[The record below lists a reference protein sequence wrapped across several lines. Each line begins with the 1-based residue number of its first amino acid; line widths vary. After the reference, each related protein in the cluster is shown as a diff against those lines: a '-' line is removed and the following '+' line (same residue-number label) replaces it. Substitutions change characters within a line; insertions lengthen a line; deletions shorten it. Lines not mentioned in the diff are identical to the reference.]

1 MEAEAGALG
10 TVLSLAIGWAQSIEH
25 WIRREGRRLRL
36 DELHLAASMGV
47 KRPQEIRVWV
57 ADEVP
62 IAPEDRLR
70 DFADERGMRID
81 TLDGMTFGYGIFL
94 RHGKEADE
102 ALIKHEFRHVF
113 QTELFGAFDEFVSL
127 YVKQLEW
134 HGYYNAPL
142 EVDARAASTRD

>member
-36 DELHLAASMGV
+36 DELHLAASMDV

-62 IAPEDRLR
+62 ICFPVP
-70 DFADERGMRID
+70 
-81 TLDGMTFGYGIFL
+81 T
-94 RHGKEADE
+94 
-102 ALIKHEFRHVF
+102 
-113 QTELFGAFDEFVSL
+113 
-127 YVKQLEW
+127 
-134 HGYYNAPL
+134 P
-142 EVDARAASTRD
+142 